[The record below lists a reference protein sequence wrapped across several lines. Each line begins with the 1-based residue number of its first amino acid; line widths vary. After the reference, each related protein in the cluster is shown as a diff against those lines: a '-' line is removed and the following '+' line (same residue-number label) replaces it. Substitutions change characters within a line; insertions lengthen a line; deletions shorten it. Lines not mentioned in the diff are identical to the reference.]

1 MMATGQ
7 HDELLIKEAETLRE
21 IASRLTGIELDLK
34 ISNLLA
40 IAKESYALDEISK
53 EEYAKILKEVREIA
67 KN

>member
-21 IASRLTGIELDLK
+21 IASRLTGVELNLK

-40 IAKESYALDEISK
+40 IAKESYALDEISN
-53 EEYAKILKEVREIA
+53 EEYVKILGEVWELA